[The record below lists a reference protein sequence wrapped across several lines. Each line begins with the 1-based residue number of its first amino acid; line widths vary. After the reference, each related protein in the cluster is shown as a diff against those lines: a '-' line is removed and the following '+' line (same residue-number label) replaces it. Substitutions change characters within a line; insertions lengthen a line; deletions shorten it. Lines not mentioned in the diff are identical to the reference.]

1 MMVLISVLLSI
12 CKVNF
17 ALAIGVL
24 AGFGNLIPYVGPFIA
39 YTLVTVVCVINGEWM
54 KLLLSLVLLW
64 IVQTIDGNIINPKL
78 LGKHVNIHPM
88 YVMIVLIFGSALG
101 GLMGM
106 LFAVP
111 VGALIK
117 LQFDRLLKKRIQQ
130 KQSNFK

>member
-1 MMVLISVLLSI
+1 
-12 CKVNF
+12 
-17 ALAIGVL
+17 
-24 AGFGNLIPYVGPFIA
+24 
-39 YTLVTVVCVINGEWM
+39 
-54 KLLLSLVLLW
+54 
-64 IVQTIDGNIINPKL
+64 
-78 LGKHVNIHPM
+78 M